1 MKLRHILE
9 VVFFALGVVL
19 FALVLRSSGMDSVR
33 SFFSALSGA
42 GLGILFFY
50 PFMAF
55 WDVLAWKSVLAF
67 LTPKQM
73 NFFTLFLIRLAGESV
88 NNLTPFVDVG
98 GEPVKVLL
106 LCRRFRLDKKTA
118 MASSVVDRSALFLAE
133 MLFWAM
139 GMTLLFAYFPMSRE
153 WHNAL
158 FLVTVLSSAATFGL
172 VVLQRRGLFSSS
184 LNWARRIGFGG
195 FLRHFQG
202 VFQHVDDQIIS
213 FYSSKSRPAVQ
224 GVGLHFIGW
233 ALGGLEV
240 FLMMRV
246 LGAPISLLDGMMIE
260 TLLQIVRSASFF
272 IPGNLGAQEAGL
284 AVIAGMLGFSP
295 SVGVALS
302 LFKRLRQILWIA
314 LGFVAWAFCRSR
326 GSRFRKEKIW
336 PEGSAF

>member
-1 MKLRHILE
+1 ME
-9 VVFFALGVVL
+9 
-19 FALVLRSSGMDSVR
+19 SVR

-42 GLGILFFY
+42 GLGVLFFY

-55 WDVLAWKSVLAF
+55 WDVLAWKHILAF
-67 LTPKQM
+67 LTPKRTD
-73 NFFTLFLIRLAGESV
+73 FFTLFLIRLAGESV

-139 GMTLLFAYFPMSRE
+139 GMAFLFAYFPMSRE
-153 WHNAL
+153 WRSAF
-158 FLVTVLSSAATFGL
+158 FLLTVFFSAMTLGFIL
-172 VVLQRRGLFSSS
+172 LQRKGLLSSS
-184 LNWARRIGFGG
+184 LNWTRRLGFGG
-195 FLRHFQG
+195 FLRRFQG
-202 VFQHVDDQIIS
+202 TFQHVDEQIIS

-233 ALGGLEV
+233 VLGGLEV

-246 LGAPISLLDGMMIE
+246 LGAPVSLLDGMMIE
-260 TLLQIVRSASFF
+260 TLLQIIRSASFF

-295 SVGVALS
+295 AVGVALS

-326 GSRFRKEKIW
+326 GSKFRKEKTW
-336 PEGSAF
+336 SGGSAF